1 MGLEILAGM
10 VVIGIAA
17 VVALVH
23 WTGGS
28 RTPVFESREA
38 AIHAFLADYPD
49 AQIEDVRLTQRRDAA
64 FLKQANSSRLG
75 FVQAFGHH
83 YMTRDISPFDLS
95 APAQLDHAAVTI
107 KVRDF
112 TWKAGRFVFANTSD
126 AADVARWCPKPAA
139 GPARY
144 ALVEVRHG

>member
-10 VVIGIAA
+10 VVIGIVA
-17 VVALVH
+17 VVAFVH
-23 WTGGS
+23 WSGGS
-28 RTPVFESREA
+28 RAVVFENPEA
-38 AIHAFLADYPD
+38 AIRAFLADYPE
-49 AQIEDVRLTQRRDAA
+49 ARVEDVRLTQRGDAA
-64 FLKQANSSRLG
+64 FFKQADSDRLG

-83 YMTRDISPFDLS
+83 HMTRDISPFDLS

-126 AADVARWCPKPAA
+126 AADVVRWCPKPAS